1 MIDREKLTPEWVNEV
16 SKKNKNADKVLVDR
30 VIHALLLVEGLAK
43 QNLDFVFKGGTSL
56 MLLFGS
62 TKRLSIDIDIILPT
76 KPDNI
81 DEIFYNIANE
91 QGFTRV
97 ERQERKVNYKID
109 KEHYK
114 FYYTP
119 LHKANGEETYILL
132 DILFEEVNY
141 INILQIPIQSSF
153 VPEAGEIISV
163 DIPSFEDILG
173 DKLTAFAPNTT
184 GIPYFK
190 NEDDM
195 SMEIIKQ
202 LYDIGNIFESV
213 NDLSVIESTFR
224 KFAKTE
230 IGYREK
236 PDLDEGD
243 VLEDIYQTSMCI
255 STRGAIGNGDFNQL
269 QSGVQRIKQFIFSE
283 SYQIEKAITHSAK
296 AAYLS
301 SLIKSDSLKIEKYES
316 PEQIKDKEIKDQRI
330 NKLNRL
336 KKTNPEA
343 FFYWYKSYE
352 LEPEE
357 ENSADIPRE

>member
-1 MIDREKLTPEWVNEV
+1 MIDLDNLTSEWVKEV
-16 SKKNKNADKVLVDR
+16 SKKHKKADMGLVDR

-43 QNLDFVFKGGTSL
+43 QKVNFVFKGGTAL

-62 TKRLSIDIDIILPT
+62 TKRLSIDIDIILPA

-81 DEIFYNIANE
+81 EEIFNTIANE

-97 ERQERKVNYKID
+97 EQQERKVNNKIN

-132 DILFEEVNY
+132 DILLEEVNY
-141 INILQIPIQSSF
+141 INVLQIPIQSSF

-163 DIPSFEDILG
+163 NIPSFEDILG

-184 GIPYFK
+184 GIPFFK

-213 NDLSVIESTFR
+213 NDLSVIKSTFR

-230 IGYREK
+230 IGYGEK
-236 PDLDEGD
+236 PDLNDDD

-255 STRGAIGNGDFNQL
+255 STRGANGKGDFNQL
-269 QSGVQRIKQFIFSE
+269 QSGVQRIKQYIFSE

-301 SLIKSDSLKIEKYES
+301 SLIKNDSSKIEKFES
-316 PEQIKDKEIKDQRI
+316 PEQIKDKEIKNQSI
-330 NKLNRL
+330 KKLNRL
-336 KKTNPEA
+336 KKSNSEA

-352 LEPEE
+352 LEPEGK
-357 ENSADIPRE
+357 SANISRE